1 MRRTKAI
8 SPLIATILLITITIF
23 AALVV
28 YRIYTSILA
37 SQSRSL
43 NVQVVSGFIFRLS
56 NLNTI
61 VSINIKNSGTVAI
74 SSCQATFYGD
84 GSVSY
89 QLDVGAMLPGQ
100 TKNATTL
107 VTGGQLPVTVGN
119 SYPVVIYAA
128 GGNDTFSV
136 ASTMACEGSQH

>member
-56 NLNTI
+56 NSNTI

-84 GSVSY
+84 GSVSC

-100 TKNATTL
+100 TKNATAL
-107 VTGGQLPVTVGN
+107 VTGLPVTVGN